1 MIMISHM
8 NVELLNA
15 NVKESLVVV
24 VFKFDIQIFVFQV
37 QAHCT
42 HEVYFLEQKYK
53 VNDNI
58 LF

>member
-1 MIMISHM
+1 M